1 MNRKHI
7 LQSAITAIVLVG
19 ITAAL
24 YLYTS
29 GYRLSKPGAKENN
42 TGNQL
47 QVKRTGMIGARSI
60 PEGANVYLNDKL
72 VTATDDTISNL
83 RPGEKYKLTIS
94 KNGYFKWEK
103 DVQVFP
109 ELVTDITAVLVS
121 KTPRLEPLTNTGAKS
136 PSMAP
141 SLSKLAFFSQDPES
155 PGIWVISLV
164 GGGLDLFK
172 SNANS
177 VLEDTIYNTFS
188 KGKKIEWSPDEKQLL
203 ITVPEV
209 LEGTEQDSFYL
220 VDIEAKTAESTE
232 SPELLKQSWL
242 KKTVKLRQDII
253 KNIDVPA
260 NIREIALRED
270 SKWSPDNKKFLY
282 KVRKNGNFEYRVYNM
297 EKPIPVGEETET
309 LVFSLEIN
317 KPQPE
322 INWYAD
328 SYHLV
333 LAEGA
338 INTTKRGK
346 ISLVRI
352 DGTNKMEVYN
362 NSLYDAAVFSS
373 PGGDKLII
381 STSFTSDNQTNL
393 YTLGIR

>member
-7 LQSAITAIVLVG
+7 IQSVITAAILFG

-29 GYRLSKPGAKENN
+29 GYRLSKPTLKDND
-42 TGNQL
+42 TSNQL

-60 PEGANVYLNDKL
+60 PEGANVYLNDEL
-72 VTATDDTISNL
+72 TTATDDTISNL
-83 RPGEKYKLTIS
+83 RPGEKYKLKIS
-94 KNGYFKWEK
+94 KNGYFAWEK

-121 KTPRLEPLTNTGAKS
+121 KTPRLEPLTNTGAQS
-136 PSMAP
+136 PAMAP
-141 SLSKLAFFSQDPES
+141 SLSKIAFFSKDPES
-155 PGIWVISLV
+155 PGIWVIPLV

-203 ITVPEV
+203 ITVPEDV
-209 LEGTEQDSFYL
+209 QGVETDSYYL
-220 VDIEAKTAESTE
+220 VDISAKTAESTE
-232 SPELLKQSWL
+232 SPELLKKSWL
-242 KKTVKLRQDII
+242 EKTVKTRQDII
-253 KNIDVPA
+253 KNIDLPS

-270 SKWSPDNKKFLY
+270 SLWSPDNKKFMY
-282 KVRKNGNFEYRVYNM
+282 KVRKDGNFEYRVYNM
-297 EKPIPVGEETET
+297 EKPIPVGEKTET
-309 LVFSLEIN
+309 LVFTTGIN
-317 KPQPE
+317 DPQPSV
-322 INWYAD
+322 NWYAD

-333 LAEGA
+333 LAEGDIA
-338 INTTKRGK
+338 AAKKGK
-346 ISLVRI
+346 ISLIRI

-362 NSLYDAAVFSS
+362 NSLYDAAVYSS

-381 STSFTSDNQTNL
+381 STSFTSDDQTNL

>member
-1 MNRKHI
+1 MNKKHI
-7 LQSAITAIVLVG
+7 IQSLITASVLLG

-29 GYRLSKPGAKENN
+29 GYRLSKPGGEDD
-42 TGNQL
+42 TSNQI

-60 PEGANVYLNDKL
+60 PEGANVYLNNEL

-83 RPGEKYKLTIS
+83 KPGEKYKLTIS

-121 KTPRLEPLTNTGAKS
+121 MTPRLEPLTNTGAQH
-136 PSMAP
+136 PAMAP
-141 SLSKLAFFSQDPES
+141 SLSKIAFFSKDPES
-155 PGIWVISLV
+155 PGIWVIPLV

-203 ITVPEV
+203 ITIPE
-209 LEGTEQDSFYL
+209 EIDGTEQDSFYL
-220 VDIEAKTAESTE
+220 VDIEDKTAESTE
-232 SPELLKQSWL
+232 SPELLKNTWRAKSV
-242 KKTVKLRQDII
+242 KTREAII
-253 KNIDVPA
+253 KNIDLPS
-260 NIREIALRED
+260 NIRDIALRED

-282 KVRKNGNFEYRVYNM
+282 KVRTNGSLEYRVYNM
-297 EKPIPVGEETET
+297 EKPIPVGEKTET
-309 LVFSLEIN
+309 LVFKIGVN
-317 KPQPE
+317 DPQPE

-328 SYHLV
+328 SYHLI
-333 LAEGA
+333 LAEGK
-338 INTTKRGK
+338 ILQDKRGK
-346 ISLVRI
+346 ISIIRI
-352 DGTNKMEVYN
+352 DGTNKTEVYN
-362 NSLYDAAVFSS
+362 NSLYDTAVFSS
-373 PGGDKLII
+373 PVGDKLII
-381 STSFTSDNQTNL
+381 STSFTSDEQTNL